1 MRTALI
7 SAGLSRRGELKLAC
21 CPHPLATTLALI
33 PSMSLI
39 PQLHSP
45 ASRRSNTVI
54 APGLL
59 DRFNQWLCNCG
70 RDATSIPSVS
80 ATYRLCPL
88 CPSSHSVRSFLNAA
102 YLMTS
107 PNSVI
112 RKRTRRDFIH
122 IAGKSLGLAAL
133 CSPTVASLLRN
144 VEAATKNVAHLT
156 PEEAATDEDYW
167 ATIQNSFSVTRG
179 IINLNNGGVSPSP
192 RIVTE
197 ALVRYI
203 WEQED
208 ATAYTT
214 WQILEP
220 QCETI
225 RTGLAELLGCDREEI
240 AITRNASESLEILL
254 MGMDFKAGDEILT
267 TTQDYPRMLTTLR
280 QREKRENLKLKLIQI
295 PIPPKNL
302 SEITAAFEKGITDRT
317 RLVLISHQIN
327 ITGQITPVKAVCDVA
342 RAHGIETIVDGAHSF
357 AQFYFKQSDLG
368 CDYFGTSL
376 HKWLY
381 APKGTG
387 MFYVKRDK
395 IGKLW
400 PLMAAESKQTSDIRK
415 FEEIGTHSAAPKL
428 AIGEALLF
436 HNGIG
441 GKRKEARLRYLSRY
455 WMNRLK
461 DVPKVRFNTSFD
473 PAQSCAIAN
482 VQIES
487 MNPSAIGS
495 YLFDKHRIFTTP
507 IIHEEFQ
514 GLRITPNVYTTLGEL
529 DRFCGVMEM
538 IARRGLPK

>member
-1 MRTALI
+1 MSKQRQRTSRI
-7 SAGLSRRGELKLAC
+7 SRPKRR
-21 CPHPLATTLALI
+21 PRI
-33 PSMSLI
+33 
-39 PQLHSP
+39 
-45 ASRRSNTVI
+45 
-54 APGLL
+54 
-59 DRFNQWLCNCG
+59 
-70 RDATSIPSVS
+70 
-80 ATYRLCPL
+80 
-88 CPSSHSVRSFLNAA
+88 
-102 YLMTS
+102 
-107 PNSVI
+107 
-112 RKRTRRDFIH
+112 
-122 IAGKSLGLAAL
+122 
-133 CSPTVASLLRN
+133 
-144 VEAATKNVAHLT
+144 
-156 PEEAATDEDYW
+156 EDYW
-167 ATIQNSFSVTRG
+167 ATIQNSFTVTRG

-208 ATAYTT
+208 ATAYTM

-220 QCETI
+220 QSETI
-225 RTGLAELLGCDREEI
+225 RTGLAELFGCDREEI

-254 MGMDFKAGDEILT
+254 MGMDFKPGDEILT

-302 SEITAAFEKGITDRT
+302 NEITAAFEKGITDRT
-317 RLVLISHQIN
+317 RLILISHMIN
-327 ITGQITPVKAVCDVA
+327 ITGQITPVKAVCDMA

-387 MFYVKRDK
+387 MLYVKRDK
-395 IGKLW
+395 IEKLW
-400 PLMAAESKQTSDIRK
+400 PLMAAEAKQTSDIRK

-461 DVPKVRFNTSFD
+461 DVPKIRFNTSFD
-473 PAQSCAIAN
+473 PNQSCAIAN
-482 VQIES
+482 VHIEGT
-487 MNPSAIGS
+487 NPERGDEIS
-495 YLFDKHRIFTTP
+495 LRQTPHLHRA
-507 IIHEEFQ
+507 HH
-514 GLRITPNVYTTLGEL
+514 
-529 DRFCGVMEM
+529 
-538 IARRGLPK
+538 ARRIPGHSHHAERLHHARRAGSFLRPDGTDRAKRPSSRNVRQQLTTATTVVRHLSPCVPDKEAACAPV